1 MEKYN
6 IEFLP
11 VAYTD
16 LDNIFDYI
24 ILDSIKEADLML
36 ERIIK
41 SLDRLKEF
49 PLSGK
54 RLIHKSLNY
63 YNFRIIIVNPY
74 IVFYRFIDNTVYI
87 YRVLHGASDYVKIL
101 ESGNI

>member
-1 MEKYN
+1 MENYKV
-6 IEFLP
+6 EFLP

-16 LDNIFDYI
+16 LDKTFDYI
-24 ILDSIKEADLML
+24 IMDSIKEADLML
-36 ERIIK
+36 ERIMNN
-41 SLDRLKEF
+41 LERLKKF

-54 RLIHKSLNY
+54 RLIHRSLNY

-74 IVFYRFIDNTVYI
+74 ITFYRFIDDTVYI
-87 YRVLHGASDYVKIL
+87 YRILHGASDYVKIL